1 MGASES
7 DVQSHLNPACR
18 VVTQFCIFYTARMIA
33 SRRIPKATLTIRIG
47 SWFEARATGWG
58 VAAVPLS
65 LILALVAHAV
75 EKLL

>member
-1 MGASES
+1 
-7 DVQSHLNPACR
+7 
-18 VVTQFCIFYTARMIA
+18 MIA
-33 SRRIPKATLTIRIG
+33 STRVPKATLTIRIG

-65 LILALVAHAV
+65 LILALAAPLV